1 MQLTLEGCGDI
12 RLARPQ
18 SYCRQ
23 PPFRTF
29 PGSGTFRSVSPSLIT
44 RFPMADLRGGMA
56 TVDELERL
64 LKLPYYLSP
73 GWLRIDPTFDPLR
86 QHPRFVKLVG
96 RTAE

>member
-1 MQLTLEGCGDI
+1 
-12 RLARPQ
+12 
-18 SYCRQ
+18 
-23 PPFRTF
+23 
-29 PGSGTFRSVSPSLIT
+29 
-44 RFPMADLRGGMA
+44 MADLRGGMA